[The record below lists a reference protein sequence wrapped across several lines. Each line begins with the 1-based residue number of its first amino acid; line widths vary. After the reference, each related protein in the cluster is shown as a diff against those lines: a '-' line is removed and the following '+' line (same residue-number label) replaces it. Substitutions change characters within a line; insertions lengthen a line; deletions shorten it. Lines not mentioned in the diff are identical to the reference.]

1 MRRLLVRALV
11 VATFLCTTA
20 IPLFAQ
26 QGTSEIGGK
35 VTDEQSA
42 ALPGVAI
49 VITNEETGAVRE
61 VTSGPDGSYFAS
73 QLIPGRYRISAKLA
87 SFRTFERGG
96 LVVPVGKTVTINF
109 SMALG
114 ALEETVRVTAESP
127 LVDTTSVKVG
137 GNIGSTELSELPA
150 MNRNYFATV
159 ALLPG
164 VQFSPSN
171 QMGNDTIVA
180 AGQST
185 QGNNVSVDGGYNGD
199 DALGTSSGAQVRT
212 PIEAIQEF
220 QVLTSMYDAEFGRA
234 SGAVVNA
241 ITKAG
246 TNQFKGV
253 MFATTSPNALTA
265 ADYFVRTKDLEKPTS
280 VRRDWGGV
288 LGGPIVKNKAQFFFS
303 LERQVD
309 NPNRTRVFDTRPSLN
324 FSIAEDRTDW
334 NTLIRF
340 DHQINSNHSWAVR
353 WLREDAPQ
361 WYTIGNRQTLE
372 SYQDETDLD
381 QTAVGTLTSVL
392 GNARVNTV
400 RLARTWE
407 HWWHGNACFRAQGP
421 NGDLAGFARGLE
433 NAGDQSLCPPQLN
446 YTNFLAQ
453 ASTESQGPWDSNYQ
467 IEDDFSWFIPGKKG
481 DHDMK
486 FGFRYNYTELRRAS
500 QVNSNGTFTFS
511 ATCAPGTCTN
521 ANTDLPFDASNPRTY
536 PERFSIRTG
545 PFNEFINNH
554 TYEMFV
560 QDKWRISPQTTLS
573 LGLRYDLEII
583 PLDETDNP
591 LFPAGNKKSPTDWN
605 NFGPRVGFTHALD
618 ANGKSVVRGGY
629 GIFYNRTILGALDDT
644 LEFGKYTTSAV
655 LNFPTNSPDP
665 GPSAGRLPTDPYL
678 VNGPFVNTTLL
689 RQSYPLGVPVKNDG
703 VVISDSP
710 DRELPYAHQFTLGY
724 VREVTSSLAV
734 HADYVRM
741 VNEDM
746 FLARNLNPGL
756 RINTTRTGALT
767 RSDAFGVLGEPY
779 ASQVWVFENTGH
791 SIYNALNLSVEKR
804 YANNWSGRISYSLSK
819 ATGTAN
825 DQADKN
831 QYQVGTNLNL
841 DLVDGP
847 SNVDRRHILSIG
859 AQYDV
864 PRTNGL
870 TLSTTTRYMSGAP
883 FTIYDSNIDADRNG
897 ELVDPVPAGVYS
909 GLATNPDAM
918 QNVEYKGGRNGA
930 VGPDYFQIDLRAGYR
945 RKVAQQKSLEVYFD
959 LYNITNRANFD
970 NPLTANSD
978 RRLPA
983 SFLVLTNLRGGGGF
997 PRQAQIGFRFAF

>member
-1 MRRLLVRALV
+1 MRRLLVPAF
-11 VATFLCTTA
+11 VAAWFVCIA
-20 IPLFAQ
+20 ASPIFAQ

-35 VTDEQSA
+35 ITDEQGA
-42 ALPGVAI
+42 VLPGVSI
-49 VITNEETGAVRE
+49 VITNEETGAVRDL
-61 VTSGPDGSYFAS
+61 TSGPDGSYFAS
-73 QLIPGRYRISAKLA
+73 QLIPGKYRVSAKLA
-87 SFRTFERGG
+87 SFRTFERSG
-96 LVVPVGKTVTINF
+96 LVLPVGKTLTINV

-114 ALEETVRVTAESP
+114 ALEETVKVTAESP
-127 LVDTTSVKVG
+127 LVDTTSIKVG
-137 GNIGSTELSELPA
+137 GNIGAVELSELPA

-212 PIEAIQEF
+212 PIEAVQEF

-265 ADYFVRTKDLEKPTS
+265 EDYFVRTKNLEKPTS

-400 RLARTWE
+400 RVARTWE
-407 HWWHGNACFRAQGP
+407 HWWHGNSCFRAQGP

-433 NAGDQSLCPPQLN
+433 NSGDQSLCPPQLN

-467 IEDDFSWFIPGKKG
+467 IEDDYSWFIPGKKG

-500 QVNSNGTFTFS
+500 QVNSNGTFSFNT
-511 ATCAPGTCTN
+511 TCAPGTCTN
-521 ANTDLPFDASNPRTY
+521 ANTDLPFDPANPRTY

-554 TYEMFV
+554 TYEMYA
-560 QDKWRISPQTTLS
+560 QDKWRVSPQTTLS
-573 LGLRYDLEII
+573 LGIRYDLEII
-583 PLDETDNP
+583 PLDESDNP
-591 LFPAGNKKSPTDWN
+591 LFPADNKKSPTDWN

-618 ANGKSVVRGGY
+618 AAGKSVIRGGY
-629 GIFYNRTILGALDDT
+629 GIFYNRTILGALDDA
-644 LEFGKYTTSAV
+644 LEFGKNTASAV
-655 LNFPTNSPDP
+655 VSFPSNAPDP
-665 GPSAGRLPTDPYL
+665 GPGAGRLPTNPYL

-689 RQSYPLGVPVKNDG
+689 RQTYPLGVPVKNDG
-703 VVISDSP
+703 VVVFDSP
-710 DRELPYAHQFTLGY
+710 DRKLPYAHQFTLGY

-746 FLARNLNPGL
+746 FLSRNLNPGI
-756 RINTTRTGALT
+756 RVDTSRTG
-767 RSDAFGVLGEPY
+767 RVDRFDAFGVLGEPY
-779 ASQVWVFENTGH
+779 TQQVWVFENTGH
-791 SIYNALNLSVEKR
+791 SVYNALNLSVEKR
-804 YANNWSGRISYSLSK
+804 YANNWSGRVSYSLSK
-819 ATGTAN
+819 GTGTAN
-825 DQADKN
+825 DQADRN

-841 DLVDGP
+841 DLLDGP

-864 PRTNGL
+864 PKTNGL
-870 TLSTTTRYMSGAP
+870 SLSTTTRYMSGAP
-883 FTIYDSNIDADRNG
+883 FSIFDSSVDADRNG
-897 ELVDPVPAGVYS
+897 ELVDPVPAGSYS
-909 GLATNPDAM
+909 GSAANPDAM
-918 QNVEYKGGRNGA
+918 QNVDNKGGRNGA
-930 VGPDYFQIDLRAGYR
+930 IGPDYFQMDIRASYR
-945 RKVAQQKSLEVYFD
+945 RKVTQQKSLEVYLD
-959 LYNITNRANFD
+959 VYNITNRANFD
-970 NPLTANSD
+970 NPLAANSD

-997 PRQAQIGFRFAF
+997 PRQAQIGFRFVF

>member
-1 MRRLLVRALV
+1 MRRLLVRAV
-11 VATFLCTTA
+11 VVGSLLLGAA
-20 IPLFAQ
+20 GPLLAQ
-26 QGTSEIGGK
+26 QGTSDIGGK
-35 VTDEQSA
+35 VTDEQGA
-42 ALPGVAI
+42 VLPGASV

-61 VTSGPDGSYFAS
+61 LTTGADGSYHAS
-73 QLIPGRYRISAKLA
+73 QLIPGRYKVVAKLA

-96 LVVPVGKTVTINF
+96 QVLPVGKTLTINVVL
-109 SMALG
+109 ALG
-114 ALEETVRVTAESP
+114 ALEETVKVTAESP

-137 GNIGSTELSELPA
+137 GNIGAVELSELPA

-212 PIEAIQEF
+212 PIEAVQEF

-234 SGAVVNA
+234 SGAIVNA

-246 TNQFKGV
+246 TNQFRGV
-253 MFATTSPNALTA
+253 AFATTSPNALTA
-265 ADYFVRTKDLEKPTS
+265 ADYFVRTKGLEKPTS

-288 LGGPIVKNKAQFFFS
+288 LGGPIVRNKAQFFFS

-309 NPNRTRVFDTRPSLN
+309 NPNRTRVFPTRPSLN
-324 FSIAEDRTDW
+324 FAIAEDRTDW
-334 NTLIRF
+334 NTLIRV
-340 DHQINSNHSWAVR
+340 DHQINKNNSWAVR

-400 RLARTWE
+400 KVARTWE

-421 NGDLAGFARGLE
+421 NGDLAGFSRGLE

-467 IEDDFSWFIPGKKG
+467 IEDDYSWFVPNKHG

-486 FGFRYNYTELRRAS
+486 FGIRYNYTELRRSS
-500 QVNSNGTFTFS
+500 QVNSNGTFTFNT
-511 ATCAPGTCTN
+511 TCAAGTCTD
-521 ANTDLPFDASNPRTY
+521 ANTDLPFDAANPRTY

-554 TYEMFV
+554 TYEAYA
-560 QDKWRISPQTTLS
+560 QDKWRINDRTTLN
-573 LGLRYDLEII
+573 LGIRYDLEII
-583 PLDETDNP
+583 PIDETGNP
-591 LFPAGNKKSPTDWN
+591 LFAAGQKAPTDWN
-605 NFGPRVGFTHALD
+605 NIGPRIGFTHSLD
-618 ANGKSVVRGGY
+618 AAGKSVIRGGF
-629 GIFYNRTILGALDDT
+629 GLFYNRTILGALDDA
-644 LEFGKYTTSAV
+644 LEFGKLTTSNV
-655 LNFPTNSPDP
+655 VTFPANAADP
-665 GPSAGRLPTDPYL
+665 GPSRGQLPTDPYL
-678 VNGPFVNTTLL
+678 VNGPFVNTALL
-689 RQSYPLGVPVKNDG
+689 RQKYPVGVPVKNDG
-703 VVISDSP
+703 VVVFDSP
-710 DRELPYAHQFTLGY
+710 DRKLPYAQQFTLGY
-724 VREVTSSLAV
+724 VREITSSLAL
-734 HADYVRM
+734 HADYIRM
-741 VNEDM
+741 NNKDM
-746 FLARNLNPGL
+746 FLSRNLNPGL
-756 RINTTRTGALT
+756 KNTTSRTEVPI
-767 RSDAFGVLGEPY
+767 RYDAFGVLGEPY
-779 ASQVWVFENTGH
+779 TSQVWVFENTGT
-791 SIYNALNLSVEKR
+791 SVYNALNLSLEKR

-819 ATGTAN
+819 ADGTAN
-825 DQADKN
+825 DQADRN

-841 DLVDGP
+841 DLLNGP

-864 PRTNGL
+864 PRTGGL
-870 TLSTTTRYMSGAP
+870 SVSTTTRYMSGAP
-883 FTIYDSNIDADRNG
+883 FTIFDSSIDADKNG
-897 ELVDPVPAGVYS
+897 ELVDPVPAGTYS
-909 GLATNPDAM
+909 GAATNPDAM
-918 QNVEYKGGRNGA
+918 QNVENKGGRNGA
-930 VGPDYFQIDLRAGYR
+930 IGPDYFQIDMRASYR
-945 RKVAQQKSLEVYFD
+945 RKIGQQKSAELYFD